1 MAEFLGDVSDVLL
14 CIHAVEVAL
23 SLVEGIDQDDL
34 LPVHLHAVTRECH
47 HDEEVLVWLSQYP
60 LLEVRTGIIDWFFVC
75 DVQKFVHIIFSHV
88 GDLKV
93 RKFTSNQ
100 LDVIQASLEV
110 LDSLLD
116 CREDLV

>member
-1 MAEFLGDVSDVLL
+1 MSMARKG
-14 CIHAVEVAL
+14 H
-23 SLVEGIDQDDL
+23 G
-34 LPVHLHAVTRECH
+34 
-47 HDEEVLVWLSQYP
+47 DEELLVRLRLDP
-60 LLEVRTGIIDWFFVC
+60 LLQVGSGIIDWFFVC

-116 CREDLV
+116 